1 MQQIK
6 RSWFIAKLYKNA
18 AVADPL
24 ANYTLL
30 DYGFELIDNYVRI
43 KWFDGEQVPQGA
55 EDGDNTVM
63 EHSDNE
69 YVEEED
75 EVADDKGSEDGD
87 SDGDADDMDDQD

>member
-24 ANYTLL
+24 ANNTLL
-30 DYGFELIDNYVRI
+30 DYAFELIDNYVHV
-43 KWFDGEQVPQGA
+43 KWFDDEQVHQGA
-55 EDGDNTVM
+55 EDDDDTVM

-69 YVEEED
+69 YVETKMKYQMAKKVNMEI
-75 EVADDKGSEDGD
+75 VV
-87 SDGDADDMDDQD
+87 MMII